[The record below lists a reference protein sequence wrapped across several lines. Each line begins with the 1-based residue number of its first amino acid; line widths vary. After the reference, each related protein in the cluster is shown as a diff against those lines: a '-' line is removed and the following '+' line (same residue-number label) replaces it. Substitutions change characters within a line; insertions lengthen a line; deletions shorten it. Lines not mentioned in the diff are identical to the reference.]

1 MKKLHTKK
9 RRINSKKGISMVLA
23 IALAAVLF
31 LSTTTFLS
39 IAMLQQKETGTT
51 MNSRQAYVS
60 AKSALD
66 IAEELLNDGKL
77 SLPDSGSLYY
87 VFYYVEGD
95 PEVHVEKFNS
105 SELAL
110 EWINNPAH
118 ASYTIIGN
126 AYIKITKNA
135 DGSYTMT
142 AVGKENKYDYSG
154 DGNIGDLST
163 KFDVKYNL
171 VEKEETANLTMKQK
185 SITTPTGTS
194 SFCKKNFKRRRYH
207 ISYLTGL

>member
-23 IALAAVLF
+23 MALVAVLF

-66 IAEELLNDGKL
+66 IAKELLNDGKL

-105 SELAL
+105 SEAAL
-110 EWINNPAH
+110 NWINDPAN
-118 ASYTIIGN
+118 ASYTII
-126 AYIKITKNA
+126 
-135 DGSYTMT
+135 
-142 AVGKENKYDYSG
+142 
-154 DGNIGDLST
+154 
-163 KFDVKYNL
+163 
-171 VEKEETANLTMKQK
+171 
-185 SITTPTGTS
+185 
-194 SFCKKNFKRRRYH
+194 
-207 ISYLTGL
+207 

>member
-23 IALAAVLF
+23 MALVAVLF

-66 IAEELLNDGKL
+66 IAKELLNDGKL

-87 VFYYVEGD
+87 VF
-95 PEVHVEKFNS
+95 
-105 SELAL
+105 
-110 EWINNPAH
+110 
-118 ASYTIIGN
+118 TIL
-126 AYIKITKNA
+126 
-135 DGSYTMT
+135 
-142 AVGKENKYDYSG
+142 KE
-154 DGNIGDLST
+154 I
-163 KFDVKYNL
+163 
-171 VEKEETANLTMKQK
+171 
-185 SITTPTGTS
+185 
-194 SFCKKNFKRRRYH
+194 RRFM
-207 ISYLTGL
+207 

>member
-66 IAEELLNDGKL
+66 MAEELLNDGKL
-77 SLPDSGSLYY
+77 QLCTPWATLPATSRPTSSLWHPTWVWTPSAPTCPTPKSRARACSCSAA
-87 VFYYVEGD
+87 
-95 PEVHVEKFNS
+95 P
-105 SELAL
+105 
-110 EWINNPAH
+110 P
-118 ASYTIIGN
+118 
-126 AYIKITKNA
+126 
-135 DGSYTMT
+135 T
-142 AVGKENKYDYSG
+142 AVPRT
-154 DGNIGDLST
+154 LSMRSWPM
-163 KFDVKYNL
+163 
-171 VEKEETANLTMKQK
+171 AA
-185 SITTPTGTS
+185 TS
-194 SFCKKNFKRRRYH
+194 TIWWATS
-207 ISYLTGL
+207 

>member
-87 VFYYVEGD
+87 VFYYVEVLVK
-95 PEVHVEKFNS
+95 PERFEDASTIADHLNNKRTVVLNLESTNKEVSRRLVDFLSGVAYANNGQIKRVANS
-105 SELAL
+105 
-110 EWINNPAH
+110 
-118 ASYTIIGN
+118 TFIITPYN
-126 AYIKITKNA
+126 VDI
-135 DGSYTMT
+135 M
-142 AVGKENKYDYSG
+142 
-154 DGNIGDLST
+154 GDLLDELENNGA
-163 KFDVKYNL
+163 FY
-171 VEKEETANLTMKQK
+171 
-185 SITTPTGTS
+185 
-194 SFCKKNFKRRRYH
+194 
-207 ISYLTGL
+207 

>member
-66 IAEELLNDGKL
+66 IAKELLNDGKL

-87 VFYYVEGD
+87 VF
-95 PEVHVEKFNS
+95 
-105 SELAL
+105 
-110 EWINNPAH
+110 
-118 ASYTIIGN
+118 
-126 AYIKITKNA
+126 
-135 DGSYTMT
+135 TML
-142 AVGKENKYDYSG
+142 KE
-154 DGNIGDLST
+154 IRM
-163 KFDVKYNL
+163 F
-171 VEKEETANLTMKQK
+171 M
-185 SITTPTGTS
+185 
-194 SFCKKNFKRRRYH
+194 
-207 ISYLTGL
+207 

>member
-23 IALAAVLF
+23 MALVAVLF

-66 IAEELLNDGKL
+66 IAKELLNDGKL

-87 VFYYVEGD
+87 VF
-95 PEVHVEKFNS
+95 
-105 SELAL
+105 
-110 EWINNPAH
+110 
-118 ASYTIIGN
+118 
-126 AYIKITKNA
+126 
-135 DGSYTMT
+135 TML
-142 AVGKENKYDYSG
+142 KE
-154 DGNIGDLST
+154 IRM
-163 KFDVKYNL
+163 F
-171 VEKEETANLTMKQK
+171 M
-185 SITTPTGTS
+185 
-194 SFCKKNFKRRRYH
+194 
-207 ISYLTGL
+207 

>member
-23 IALAAVLF
+23 MALVAVLF

-66 IAEELLNDGKL
+66 IAKELLNDGKL

-87 VFYYVEGD
+87 VFYYIEGD
-95 PEVHVEKFNS
+95 PEVHV
-105 SELAL
+105 
-110 EWINNPAH
+110 
-118 ASYTIIGN
+118 
-126 AYIKITKNA
+126 
-135 DGSYTMT
+135 
-142 AVGKENKYDYSG
+142 
-154 DGNIGDLST
+154 
-163 KFDVKYNL
+163 
-171 VEKEETANLTMKQK
+171 VE
-185 SITTPTGTS
+185 
-194 SFCKKNFKRRRYH
+194 FR
-207 ISYLTGL
+207 